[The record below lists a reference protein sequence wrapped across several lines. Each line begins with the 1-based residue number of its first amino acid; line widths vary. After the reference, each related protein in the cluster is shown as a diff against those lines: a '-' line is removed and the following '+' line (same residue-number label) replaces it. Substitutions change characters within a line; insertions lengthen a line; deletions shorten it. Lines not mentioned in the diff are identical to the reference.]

1 MKPKRLS
8 ILMGIF
14 FIVAGV
20 NHFVMPGAYLPL
32 IPDYLPFPATI
43 NLLSGLLELIIA
55 IGFFTTQYRRLSG
68 WGMAILMVLFI
79 PSHIHFIAIGSCVD
93 DGLCVS
99 EWVAWVRLIVIH
111 PLLIYIGVWIARH
124 QNTTVG

>member
-43 NLLSGLLELIIA
+43 NLLSGVLELIIA

-68 WGMAILMVLFI
+68 WGMVILMVLFI